1 MVSVT
6 ATRLDPKFKYEVA
19 AHPGGEEI
27 KVCFACG
34 VCTAGCPVS
43 EIDPAYNP
51 RKIIRMVLLGMREEV
66 LKSDLL
72 WLCINCYTC
81 TAHCPQNVKFTNVIG
96 ALRDMAVKEGYVHPR
111 FSGDVDEIDRF
122 MLKLRRDMVAAAAKE
137 KDAPAKADPQ
147 GLLDQVTGK

>member
-1 MVSVT
+1 MSVT

-19 AHPGGEEI
+19 AHLWRRKI

-34 VCTAGCPVS
+34 LYAPLGCPVS

-51 RKIIRMVLLGMREEV
+51 RKIIRMVLLGMREEI

-81 TAHCPQNVKFTNVIG
+81 TAHCPQNVKLPT
-96 ALRDMAVKEGYVHPR
+96 
-111 FSGDVDEIDRF
+111 
-122 MLKLRRDMVAAAAKE
+122 
-137 KDAPAKADPQ
+137 
-147 GLLDQVTGK
+147 